1 MEVIVEKIV
10 AIHQPN
16 FLPWLGF
23 FHKWRRAD
31 HFVWLD
37 EVQLVR
43 RTYLSR
49 ATFLEREKVGT
60 ISVPVVHTGSQETK
74 IREAQIDTSQWQPNK
89 VIKRLRFAY
98 GKLPHWE
105 NLEKSLADIMTNTAH
120 CTLLDLN
127 VALLFWIGE
136 DILQLDR
143 SKIILQSNLVTKEA
157 KSALMAEITALVGGT
172 VYLSG
177 GKAPAEGEE
186 NGVGA
191 AAYNHPA
198 DFEKRDLRLE
208 YQNFV
213 PVPYPQGRHPFVQG
227 LSALDVI
234 AHLGPKNA
242 REHLYHY

>member
-1 MEVIVEKIV
+1 MEIIVEKIV

-23 FHKWRRAD
+23 FDKWRRAD
-31 HFVWLD
+31 YFVWLD

-49 ATFLEREKVGT
+49 ASFLEREKAGT
-60 ISVPVVHTGSQETK
+60 ISVPVVHTGSQETL
-74 IREAQIDTSQWQPNK
+74 ICEAQIDTSQWQPDK

-105 NLEKSLADIMTNTAH
+105 NLERSLADIITRTVH
-120 CTLLDLN
+120 SSLLDLN

-136 DILQLDR
+136 EILQLDR
-143 SKIILQSNLVTKEA
+143 SKIIFQSSLATKDA

-177 GKAPAEGEE
+177 GKAPSEE
-186 NGVGA
+186 ETNGVGA
-191 AAYNHPA
+191 AAYNNPD
-198 DFEKRDLRLE
+198 DFEKRDVRLE
-208 YQNFV
+208 YQNFA
-213 PVPYPQGRHPFVQG
+213 PVAYPQGRHPFVKG
-227 LSALDVI
+227 LSALDAI
-234 AHLGPKNA
+234 AHLGPKGA
-242 REHLYHY
+242 REHLCHY